1 MKCINDAT
9 LSNIENVFYI
19 DTDAPNVSCFRLVS
33 YQRKHSAKIDRLS
46 EDREEQFIGMEK
58 TNNLS
63 LKERLKDYYFWW
75 LKGDMIKEHEIIRM
89 KWESR
94 LYRKWPLS
102 TLKVNVSKAISIIS
116 TQFVITLRKLLTQY
130 VFDTWNSE
138 DSKMFGW
145 TDKELHDNNAGN

>member
-19 DTDAPNVSCFRLVS
+19 DTDAPNASCFRLVS

-89 KWESR
+89 KRESR

-130 VFDTWNSE
+130 VFDTRNSE

>member
-1 MKCINDAT
+1 MKWINDAT

-19 DTDAPNVSCFRLVS
+19 DTDAPNASCFRLVS

-89 KWESR
+89 KRESR

>member
-19 DTDAPNVSCFRLVS
+19 DTDAPNASCFRLVS

-145 TDKELHDNNAGN
+145 TDKELHNNNAGN

>member
-19 DTDAPNVSCFRLVS
+19 DTDAPNASCFRLVS

-89 KWESR
+89 KRESR